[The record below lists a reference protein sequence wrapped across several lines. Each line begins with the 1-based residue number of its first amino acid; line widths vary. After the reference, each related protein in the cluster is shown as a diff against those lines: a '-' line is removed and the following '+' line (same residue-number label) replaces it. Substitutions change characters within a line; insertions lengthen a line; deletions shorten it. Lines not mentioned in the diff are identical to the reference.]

1 MTWGEKSRPL
11 KELGNRPIESILFT
25 DIELF
30 LNEESNI
37 VRKISNNITIRK
49 SKKGD
54 YIFFKSIKM
63 TKPQFYD
70 LKNFKED
77 YKKCELEVLK
87 LWIKET
93 FNIY

>member
-1 MTWGEKSRPL
+1 
-11 KELGNRPIESILFT
+11 
-25 DIELF
+25 
-30 LNEESNI
+30 
-37 VRKISNNITIRK
+37 
-49 SKKGD
+49 
-54 YIFFKSIKM
+54 M